1 MWMNMLHFLL
11 TLTFNIPASCHESS
25 HHSPSSTSIHST
37 STMPYTGRCN
47 CTSVS
52 ITLPAQPERSVA
64 CHCINCK
71 KAGGGSFSINYFID
85 QSDMTIEDP
94 SQAMKIYSDPNTSS
108 GNIIQRHFCSSCG
121 SPLFTLSPKVPGKAY
136 LKAALFDIVSK
147 PESVFF
153 GDKQEEWVSIN
164 LA

>member
-1 MWMNMLHFLL
+1 
-11 TLTFNIPASCHESS
+11 
-25 HHSPSSTSIHST
+25 
-37 STMPYTGRCN
+37 MPYTGRCN

-71 KAGGGSFSINYFID
+71 KAGGGSFSINYFIN
-85 QSDMTIEDP
+85 QSDMTIEDS

-108 GNIIQRHFCSSCG
+108 GNIVQLEH

-164 LA
+164 TA

>member
-1 MWMNMLHFLL
+1 
-11 TLTFNIPASCHESS
+11 
-25 HHSPSSTSIHST
+25 
-37 STMPYTGRCN
+37 MPYTGHCN

-52 ITLPAQPERSVA
+52 VTLPAQPERSVA

-71 KAGGGSFSINYFID
+71 KAGGSSFSINYFIN
-85 QSDMTIEDP
+85 QNDMTIEDP
-94 SQAMKIYSDPNTSS
+94 DQAMKIYSDPNTSS
-108 GNIIQRHFCSSCG
+108 GNIVQRHFCSSCG

-164 LA
+164 TA